1 MASATG
7 MLQVVKDVPCL
18 LCAPSP
24 ITPSPRTSEH
34 VGGKAIA
41 AAKYAPVNRETAQI
55 VEISDTGLSA
65 LKKGCTVQE
74 ATVLTISSKKY
85 KQLLDM

>member
-18 LCAPSP
+18 LCAPFP

-41 AAKYAPVNRETAQI
+41 VAKYAPVNRETAQI
-55 VEISDTGLSA
+55 MEISDTGLSA

-74 ATVLTISSKKY
+74 ATVLTISLKKY

>member
-1 MASATG
+1 
-7 MLQVVKDVPCL
+7 MLLRDAAGGEGCSL
-18 LCAPSP
+18 SSLCSSP

-41 AAKYAPVNRETAQI
+41 VAKYAPVNTETAQI
-55 VEISDTGLSA
+55 MEISVTGLSA
-65 LKKGCTVQE
+65 LKNCTVQE
-74 ATVLTISSKKY
+74 ATVLTVSLKEY